1 MKTLIVNG
9 SPRKSGGTSVLV
21 NRLKELLDGDISVVD
36 TYYSKISPCVDCR
49 FCWTHSE
56 CAIKDD
62 MQQVYRIINDADNIV
77 IASPIYFTELTGS
90 LLQWASRLQYI
101 WVSKNLRKDTVILKK
116 ERYGGVILVD
126 GGDGYMDTSL
136 AMAKRLL
143 RNMGAEYKDLVYYS
157 GTGRIE
163 PTLPD
168 ESTMEN
174 IHKLSDILNRKVK
187 YESKVKVLLN
197 V

>member
-1 MKTLIVNG
+1 MKTLIING

-36 TYYSKISPCVDCR
+36 TYYCKISPCVDCR

-62 MQQVYRIINDADNIV
+62 MQQVYQTINDADNIV
-77 IASPIYFTELTGS
+77 IASPIYFGELTGS
-90 LLQWASRLQYI
+90 LLQWASRLQYF
-101 WVSKNLRKDTVILKK
+101 WVSKTFRKETVLIKK

-126 GGDGYMDTSL
+126 GGDGYTDTSL

-143 RNMGAEYKDLVYYS
+143 RNMGAEYKDWVYFL
-157 GTGRIE
+157 GTDRIE
-163 PTLPD
+163 PSLPG
-168 ESTMEN
+168 EPIMEKLRN
-174 IHKLSDILNRKVK
+174 LSDILNRKTQ
-187 YESKVKVLLN
+187 
-197 V
+197 